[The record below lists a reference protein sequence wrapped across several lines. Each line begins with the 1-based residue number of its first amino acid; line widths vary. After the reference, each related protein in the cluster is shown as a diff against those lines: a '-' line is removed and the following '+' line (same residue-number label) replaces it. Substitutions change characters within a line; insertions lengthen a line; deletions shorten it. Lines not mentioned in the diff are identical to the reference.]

1 MNLRT
6 YFNELKR
13 RNVFKSGIA
22 YLVLSWIL
30 IQVSETILPSF
41 NAPDYLFKTI
51 LYVLSIGFPVW
62 LLFSWIYEITPEGLK
77 KTEDVHPTTSIA
89 PRTSNRLNKIIIALL
104 AIAIVMMFF
113 DKFWPEEVNKMD
125 KTEISLIA
133 DPQFEDKKAIAVL
146 SFLNHSKNT
155 NEEYVV
161 DGITE
166 AITLELSKN
175 NSLRVISRTS
185 AMSYKDE
192 SKLSSEIAKELGSD
206 YLLEG
211 SVLTDNDSI
220 RVTVQLIDPVPS
232 EKHIWSNIYHQK
244 TENIIPMIGNLS
256 VDIANEINSIMTPA
270 VPSSNFQQVDAKA
283 YDLYLK
289 GRHLWK
295 QQTNQTIGS
304 SIENLTESIKLDSS
318 FAPAY
323 VTLAEAYITLNQF
336 EYNNEK
342 KPLNREKSREAIN
355 RALELDNT
363 LGEAYITK
371 GNILGKFDWDWKGM
385 KKMLDKGLQLNP
397 NNAYGHKLLSDYYLV
412 SGDYNK
418 AISETFIAEK
428 LDPLN
433 PMIGLQA
440 GKVYYVANQY
450 DKAMEQSYKLLE
462 LFPEFGLAY
471 SRLGFVHWIKGE
483 KEEARNSFLR
493 LQEIRNNQAMVK
505 AYKEGS
511 FEDGINF
518 WLLSVEKE
526 DPKFCTWPG
535 LTAQV
540 YMAIDDKEKALE
552 YLEIAFKYHNEHLP
566 IMLLMPEFKHLYNE
580 SRFKKLV
587 KETGI
592 NLKTE

>member
-1 MNLRT
+1 MNFKK
-6 YFNELKR
+6 YINELKR

-30 IQVSETILPSF
+30 IQVLATVLPTF

-51 LYVLSIGFPVW
+51 LFIISIGFPIW
-62 LLFSWIYEITPEGLK
+62 LLFSWVYEITPEGIK
-77 KTEDVHPTTSIA
+77 KTEDIHTTKSIT
-89 PRTSNRLNKIIIALL
+89 PQTGNRLNIIIVALL
-104 AIAIVMMFF
+104 SIAVAMMLF
-113 DKFWPEEVNKMD
+113 DQFWPDQNIQTN
-125 KTEISLIA
+125 KTENSLLA
-133 DPQFEDKKAIAVL
+133 NPQFETKNAIAVL
-146 SFLNHSKNT
+146 SFLNHSKNDD
-155 NEEYVV
+155 EDYLA

-175 NSLRVISRTS
+175 DSLRVISRTS
-185 AMSYKDE
+185 AMSFKE
-192 SKLSSEIAKELGSD
+192 GGKLSSDIAKELGTD

-211 SVLTDNDSI
+211 SVLCDSDSI
-220 RVTVQLIDPVPS
+220 RVTVQLIDPLPL
-232 EKHIWSNIYHQK
+232 EKHIWANSYQQK
-244 TENIIPMIGNLS
+244 IENALQLVENIS
-256 VDIANEINSIMTPA
+256 TDIAQEINHII
-270 VPSSNFQQVDAKA
+270 VPNESRSSAYKVNARA

-289 GRHLWK
+289 GRHLWN
-295 QQTNQTIGS
+295 QQTDQTILS

-342 KPLNREKSREAIN
+342 KPLNREKSRDAIN
-355 RALELDNT
+355 RALELDNA

-371 GNILGKFDWDWKGM
+371 GNIVGKFDWDWKGM
-385 KKMLDKGLQLNP
+385 KQMLDKGLQINP

-412 SGDYNK
+412 IGDYNK
-418 AISETFIAEK
+418 AINEALIAEK

-433 PMIGLQA
+433 PMIGQQA

-450 DKAMEQSYKLLE
+450 DKAIEHSNKLLD
-462 LFPEFGLAY
+462 LFPEFGGAY
-471 SRLGFVHWIKGE
+471 SRLGHTHWIKGE
-483 KEEARNSFLR
+483 MEEARNSFLR

-566 IMLLMPEFKHLYNE
+566 IMLLMPEFKNLHNE
-580 SRFKKLV
+580 PRFKELV
-587 KETGI
+587 KGTGVVT
-592 NLKTE
+592 K

>member
-30 IQVSETILPSF
+30 IQVSETILPAI

-323 VTLAEAYITLNQF
+323 VSLAEAYITLNQF

-355 RALELDNT
+355 RALEMDNT

-412 SGDYNK
+412 IGDYNK
-418 AISETFIAEK
+418 AISESFIAEK

-511 FEDGINF
+511 LEDGINF

-580 SRFKKLV
+580 SR
-587 KETGI
+587 
-592 NLKTE
+592 